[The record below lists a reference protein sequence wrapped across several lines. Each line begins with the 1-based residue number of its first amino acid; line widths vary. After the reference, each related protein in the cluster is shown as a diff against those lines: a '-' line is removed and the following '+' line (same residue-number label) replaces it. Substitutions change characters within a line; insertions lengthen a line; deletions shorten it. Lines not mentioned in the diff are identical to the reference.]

1 MTTHGRVPR
10 ALWLAAMAA
19 AVGATAAS
27 MAALGS
33 RGPWAAIAAGA
44 AVVAVVASLACVQ
57 HWRDTQQRLQ
67 QLQRRGDAL
76 ARERDQLQHA
86 VQQQDALEQELLQ
99 AKQAAEAAA
108 LAKGEFLA
116 TMSHEIRTPLNGILP
131 MLDLIA
137 GGQLGSDQRQML
149 QTATVSSQ
157 QLLRIVDDILDYS
170 RLEAKGLDLEI
181 TTFNLREL
189 LEGLVQ
195 LMQRSAD
202 PKALVLSLELDP
214 AVRLSVRGDPV
225 RLRQVLGNLLVNAIK
240 FTERGQIRLR
250 VQRQGETSAQH
261 QLRFE
266 VVDSGIGI
274 DAALQSRL
282 FQSFSQ
288 ADASTTRIYGGTGLG
303 LAICK
308 RIIDLMHGRIG
319 VNSTPGH
326 GATFWFEIPLLK
338 VIGDLP
344 AAGNGSARALL
355 VSTDAVLAARL
366 ERVLDHHDV
375 RLHVVD
381 SASAALD
388 VLRAPQRPGIEPAL
402 AWVIADTDALRH
414 GATALHRAVL
424 RDGRDPLPRL
434 LWLQGKQPLA
444 PLLLSDALQ
453 LPREAADSDL
463 HALLRPSAPP
473 ARPAPLL
480 AEVDASS
487 SAAASPQLGL
497 RVLLVEDNSVNLAV
511 ALRLLQV
518 LGCEVVTA
526 NDGQQALHC
535 LDRQHFDLV
544 LMDCQMPVLD
554 GYQATRRWRAHEAQ
568 AGAERLPVVAMTA
581 NAMAGDRERCLQAG
595 MDDYLSKPVNRA
607 SLQACLQR
615 WQGQAPSPRSPLQAL
630 REPEPAEIASSLAA
644 LGLAGFTDNGEEP
657 LPVLDSSVLDELLE
671 VIGAQTAH
679 IIGVF
684 LDDTPALIQQ
694 LQDASVAADLDQLRA
709 IAHSL
714 KSASANV
721 GAIALSAAARRI
733 EHDARAGT
741 LERPAVAVALLIAEF
756 ARARIA
762 LAGYQNGLRA
772 PLQG

>member
-1 MTTHGRVPR
+1 MTTTQGRVPR
-10 ALWLAAMAA
+10 ALWLTAMAA
-19 AVGATAAS
+19 AVAGTAAV
-27 MAALGS
+27 MAAIGS
-33 RGPWAAIAAGA
+33 GGPWALIAAAA
-44 AVVAVVASLACVQ
+44 AVVTVMASLSCVQ

-76 ARERDQLQHA
+76 ASERDQLQHA
-86 VQQQDALEQELLQ
+86 VQQQDVLEQELLQ

-137 GGQLGSDQRQML
+137 GGQLGTDQRQML

-195 LMQRSAD
+195 LMQRSAES
-202 PKALVLSLELDP
+202 KTLKLSLELDP

-240 FTERGQIRLR
+240 FTERGQVRVR
-250 VQRQGETSAQH
+250 VQRLGETSAQH

-266 VVDSGIGI
+266 VIDTGIGI

-319 VNSTPGH
+319 VSSTPGH
-326 GATFWFEIPLLK
+326 GATFWFEIPMLK

-344 AAGNGSARALL
+344 ALGTTTTRALL
-355 VSTDAVLAARL
+355 VSTDALLAQRL
-366 ERVLDHHDV
+366 DRVLQHYDM
-375 RLHVVD
+375 RLHVVE

-388 VLRAPQRPGIEPAL
+388 ILRAPQRPGIEPVL
-402 AWVIADTDALRH
+402 SWVLADTEALRH

-434 LWLQGKQPLA
+434 VWLQGAEPLA
-444 PLLLSDALQ
+444 SVLLEDAVQ
-453 LPREAADSDL
+453 LPRYAADSDL
-463 HALLRPSAPP
+463 HALLRPAMAP

-480 AEVDASS
+480 AEV
-487 SAAASPQLGL
+487 AAAAGSAPSPQLGL

-511 ALRLLQV
+511 AQRLLQV
-518 LGCEVVTA
+518 LGCSVVTA
-526 NDGQQALHC
+526 TDGQQALQC
-535 LDRQHFDLV
+535 LHTQRVDLV

-554 GYQATRRWRAHEAQ
+554 GYQATRRWRAHEADT
-568 AGAERLPVVAMTA
+568 GAPRQPIVAMTA

-615 WQGQAPSPRSPLQAL
+615 WQGDAAAL
-630 REPEPAEIASSLAA
+630 PWPAQPAEARAPDMQFAA
-644 LGLAGFTDNGEEP
+644 LPTSVMPDSDDSP
-657 LPVLDSSVLDELLE
+657 LPVLDGSVLDELVE

-684 LDDTPALIQQ
+684 LDDTPALISQ

-709 IAHSL
+709 LAHSL

-721 GAIALSAAARRI
+721 GALALSAASRRI

-762 LAGYQNGLRA
+762 LAGYQNGLHV
-772 PLQG
+772 PLQD